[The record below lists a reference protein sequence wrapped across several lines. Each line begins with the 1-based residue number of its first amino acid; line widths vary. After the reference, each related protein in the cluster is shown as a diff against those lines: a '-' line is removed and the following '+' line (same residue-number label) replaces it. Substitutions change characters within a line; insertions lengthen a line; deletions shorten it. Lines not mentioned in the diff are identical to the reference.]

1 MTNHNRITM
10 NIEIDQDAIQRP
22 LNLRERIAIH
32 ILLLIFQMIYPAK
45 YSHQVKNALE
55 PLYEAIKSK

>member
-1 MTNHNRITM
+1 M